1 MQKTLS
7 IADLKLN
14 QKISQVPFALKEL
27 ELKTSQQN
35 KPYYNA
41 LLGDKTG
48 EIRARIFPE
57 AFSSIDSKAVVG
69 QIVVVDGLV
78 NEYLGKAQMVIESM
92 QVADGMAPEE
102 FLPVTDRDRSE
113 MMQDLMD
120 EIEKIKEPN
129 LKALLETFWKDQT
142 NKDLFYNYPAA
153 EMVHHAYIGG
163 LLEHTWEM
171 YILSKTYVKL
181 YPQLDWDLLFTG
193 TIFHDIGK
201 IEELEIVGAT
211 LGRSTSGKLIA
222 HIGQGLLMID
232 RIIEKMPDFPVELRN
247 KLYHLILS
255 HQGKLEYGSP
265 IQPQTLEALI
275 LSFVDANSAE
285 MNQATKH
292 IERNLFTGEEFTE
305 RHKWLGRGFYQKDYL
320 SSSPQS

>member
-1 MQKTLS
+1 MQIS
-7 IADLKLN
+7 DLKLE
-14 QKISQVPFALKEL
+14 QKLSKNPFALREF
-27 ELKTSQQN
+27 ELKNSQQN
-35 KPYYNA
+35 KPYYNV
-41 LLGDKTG
+41 LLSDKTG

-57 AFSSIDSKAVVG
+57 DFALCDQNSKVG
-69 QIVVVDGLV
+69 QIVYVSGTVKEYMGKFQLII
-78 NEYLGKAQMVIESM
+78 NEM
-92 QVADGMAPEE
+92 QICNDIAPEE
-102 FLPVTDRDRSE
+102 FLPVTSRDRSE

-120 EIEKIKEPN
+120 EIKSIKNPH
-129 LKALLETFWKDQT
+129 LKSLLETFWNNQT

-171 YILSKTYVKL
+171 YILGKAYVKL

-211 LGRSTSGKLIA
+211 LARSTSGKLVA

-232 RIIEKMPDFPVELRN
+232 RIIEKMPDFPTELRN

-320 SSSPQS
+320 DNSNNT